1 MWKKRKKYLP
11 RQKMIFGV
19 IDLMERRSSKFQ
31 TIRFTHGQ
39 KKVIASPTRNKI
51 NARRVEQQDIDK
63 KFKIS

>member
-1 MWKKRKKYLP
+1 
-11 RQKMIFGV
+11 MIFGV
-19 IDLMERRSSKFQ
+19 IDLMERRASKFQ
-31 TIRFTHGQ
+31 TTRFTHGQ